1 MKARMCALA
10 IPVLLTLLLTAQAA
24 DARIEWANPELSFE
38 GTTAVCSASCRADST
53 KDKIEATITLYQGD
67 SYAASWSNSGTGFVR
82 VSGSC
87 DVQRGKSYKLVV
99 DYSINGTA
107 KQPKTVTGTC
117 P

>member
-1 MKARMCALA
+1 MKARVFALA
-10 IPVLLTLLLTAQAA
+10 IPLLLILVLTAQAA
-24 DARIEWANPELSFE
+24 DARSEQVNPRLYFD
-38 GTTAVCSASCRADST
+38 GTTAICSASCSSDST
-53 KDKIEATITLYQGD
+53 KDKIKATITLYQGD
-67 SYAASWSNSGTGFVR
+67 SAVDSWSNSGTGFVY

-107 KQPKTVTGTC
+107 KQQKTATGTC

>member
-1 MKARMCALA
+1 MKARVFALA
-10 IPVLLTLLLTAQAA
+10 VPLLLILALTAQAA
-24 DARIEWANPELSFE
+24 DARIERVNPRLYFD
-38 GTTAVCSASCRADST
+38 GTTANCSASCSADNT

-82 VSGSC
+82 VSRSC